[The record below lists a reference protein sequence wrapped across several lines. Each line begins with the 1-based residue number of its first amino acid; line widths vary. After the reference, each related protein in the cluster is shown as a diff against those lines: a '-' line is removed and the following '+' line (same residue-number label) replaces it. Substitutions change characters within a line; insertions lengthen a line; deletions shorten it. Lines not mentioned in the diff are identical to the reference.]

1 MIRGLTVYGNPK
13 NKEIISSK
21 NKMLRILEND
31 PIEYF
36 IGIDYASEK
45 SQEDSIL
52 VYSEFNDG
60 VILNFVDFVILD

>member
-21 NKMLRILEND
+21 NEVLRRLEND

-45 SQEDSIL
+45 SQDDSIL

-60 VILNFVDFVILD
+60 VTLNFVDFVVLD